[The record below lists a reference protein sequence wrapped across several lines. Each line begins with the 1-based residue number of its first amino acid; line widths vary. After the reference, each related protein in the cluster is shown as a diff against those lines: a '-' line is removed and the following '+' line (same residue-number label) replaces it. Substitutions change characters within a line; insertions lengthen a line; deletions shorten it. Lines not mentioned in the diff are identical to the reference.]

1 MPAEPSNLQ
10 AARIQINQRGAEMRL
25 SYKEKFF
32 IMHIMQEYLKGFV
45 VGKKDQLIV
54 NKIINK
60 FQGEL

>member
-1 MPAEPSNLQ
+1 MK
-10 AARIQINQRGAEMRL
+10 L
-25 SYKEKFF
+25 SHKEKFF
-32 IMHIMQEYLKGFV
+32 IMQIMQEYLKGFV

>member
-1 MPAEPSNLQ
+1 
-10 AARIQINQRGAEMRL
+10 MRL

-45 VGKKDQLIV
+45 VNKKDQLIV